1 LDRFGCRRRRQAI
14 DIEMG
19 RDSPHLEREVRVAPA
34 NHREVACISDF
45 LDPSPVLGV
54 LSIDFDCVKASITL
68 AEGAVPERMG
78 DDCSTVVIVSE
89 RHRLRRLERSRIR
102 PGWRIRSHDE
112 QMPSRCRY
120 LDARET
126 RPIHDRL
133 RAKEIVVRD
142 RESIEPS
149 VASDSER
156 QPRAEWIVL
165 SRDIWSGMK
174 EPAMRVQIAIE
185 HARDRPSSSINTR
198 SVHISR
204 GNENRD

>member
-1 LDRFGCRRRRQAI
+1 
-14 DIEMG
+14 
-19 RDSPHLEREVRVAPA
+19 VRVAPPDD
-34 NHREVACISDF
+34 REVACSSDC

-54 LSIDFDCVKASITL
+54 LSVDLDRVKASITL

-78 DDCSTVVIVSE
+78 DDCSTIVIVSE
-89 RHRLRRLERSRIR
+89 SNRLSWLERARLR

-112 QMPSRCRY
+112 QVPSRRRY

-156 QPRAEWIVL
+156 QPRAEWIVS

-204 GNENRD
+204 GNENGD